1 MTTTVF
7 LVRHAS
13 HDRLGRVLCGRM
25 AGVTLGEVG
34 LSEARRVA
42 ERLSGEKLAA
52 VYTSPLERAVATA
65 EPIAQAAGV
74 ELRVDEALHEIDF
87 GDWNGATFEDLES
100 DERWAAWNR
109 ERSRARAPGGES
121 MAEAQARVVG
131 WAGRMAEAHPD
142 QTIAAVSHADVIKA
156 LIAHA
161 LGLSLDDLQR
171 FEASPASVSVIAAGD
186 WGMKVH
192 AVNEVSR

>member
-25 AGVTLGEVG
+25 AGVTLSDEG
-34 LSEARRVA
+34 LAQARRVA
-42 ERLSGEKLAA
+42 DRLAGEGLAA
-52 VYTSPLERAVATA
+52 VYASPLERAVSTA
-65 EPIAQAAGV
+65 RPIALAAGV
-74 ELRVDEALHEIDF
+74 EPRIDDALNEIDF
-87 GDWNGATFEDLES
+87 GDWTGAAFEDLER
-100 DERWAAWNR
+100 DDRWAAWNR
-109 ERSRARAPGGES
+109 ERGTARTPNGES

-131 WAGRMAEAHPD
+131 WAERIGQAHPG
-142 QTIAAVSHADVIKA
+142 QTVAAVSHGDIIKA

-161 LGLSLDDLQR
+161 LNLSLDDLHR
-171 FEASPASVSVIAAGD
+171 FEISPASVSVIAAGD

-192 AVNEVSR
+192 AVNEVSS